1 MIREAI
7 IQLAARQDLSY
18 DTAAAVMDEIMSGQA
33 SQIQMASFLTAL
45 AIKGETIDEITAC
58 AAGMRAHCV
67 RLLHDVDALE
77 IVGTGGDGANSFNIS
92 TTSAFVIA
100 AGGVPV
106 AKHGNRAAS
115 SKCGAA
121 DVLESLGVDIT
132 LAPEHSAR
140 LLAEQNFCFLF
151 AQKYHMSMKYVAPV
165 RKMLGI
171 RTIFNILGP
180 LTNPAAATMQ
190 VMGVYEEALV
200 RPMAEVLSNLGVKR
214 GMVVYGQDCLDE
226 ISLSA
231 PTSVCEIKDGTFEE
245 YVITPEEFGMTR
257 CTKEELVGGTP
268 QENAEITKEILA
280 GKKGPARDAVVLNA
294 AAALHVAKEIP
305 MQDAVK
311 LAEELIDSGKAQKK
325 LEEFVSLANKLAE
338 EE

>member
-33 SQIQMASFLTAL
+33 SQIQIASFLTAL

-151 AQKYHMSMKYVAPV
+151 AQNYHISMKYVAPV
-165 RKMLGI
+165 RKELGI
-171 RTIFNILGP
+171 RTVFNILGP
-180 LTNPAAATMQ
+180 LSNPAGANREL
-190 VMGVYEEALV
+190 MGVYDEALV
-200 RPMAEVLSNLGVKR
+200 EPLADVYKR
-214 GMVVYGQDCLDE
+214 Q
-226 ISLSA
+226 A
-231 PTSVCEIKDGTFEE
+231 
-245 YVITPEEFGMTR
+245 
-257 CTKEELVGGTP
+257 
-268 QENAEITKEILA
+268 
-280 GKKGPARDAVVLNA
+280 
-294 AAALHVAKEIP
+294 IP
-305 MQDAVK
+305 WP
-311 LAEELIDSGKAQKK
+311 
-325 LEEFVSLANKLAE
+325 
-338 EE
+338 